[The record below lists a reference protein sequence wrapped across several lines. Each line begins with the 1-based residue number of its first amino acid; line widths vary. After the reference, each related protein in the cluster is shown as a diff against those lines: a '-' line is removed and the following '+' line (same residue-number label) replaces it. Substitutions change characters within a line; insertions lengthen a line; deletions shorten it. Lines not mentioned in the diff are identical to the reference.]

1 MLNKILLPV
10 GDTHQSRNAI
20 RQAAAITRAFSARLD
35 LLGMVQP
42 SITRFADP
50 VIWNTARIE
59 KNQSFNDVAAG
70 LRAQSVETHLTILD
84 TLLIQRFMRF
94 LDDHAFDLIVVSD
107 EDRVIRTLMRDV
119 LAHTSVPVLF
129 AHNRVSTPIRRILVP
144 LDGSRRAECVLPIA
158 TVLAQSL
165 GASLLLAHIMD
176 RPAALPAGASEADAA
191 HIDIQEHESCMRYLR
206 DLSDRVSVPTE
217 IINVPHT
224 SVAGGL
230 QDLIK
235 RERVDLVTLSAHGS
249 SGKPDQFVGSI
260 AGSLI
265 DHAPVSRLVL
275 QDLPHQLVVNSA
287 MTTTYQ
293 YAGMR

>member
-70 LRAQSVETHLTILD
+70 LQAQSVETHLTILD

-176 RPAALPAGASEADAA
+176 RPAALPEGALEADAA
-191 HIDIQEHESCMRYLR
+191 HIDVQEHESCMRYLR

>member
-1 MLNKILLPV
+1 V

-20 RQAAAITRAFSARLD
+20 RQAAAIAKAFSARLD

-50 VIWNTARIE
+50 VIWNTARSE
-59 KNQSFNDVAAG
+59 KHRAFSEVAAG
-70 LRAQSVETHLTILD
+70 LEAQQVRTQLTILD
-84 TLLIQRFMRF
+84 TFLIQKFMRY
-94 LDDHAFDLIVVSD
+94 LDDHAFDLIVISD

-129 AHNRVSTPIRRILVP
+129 AHNGVSAPIRRILVP

-158 TVLAQSL
+158 TVLAQSM

-176 RPAALPAGASEADAA
+176 RPEALPEGASAADAEQ
-191 HIDIQEHESCMRYLR
+191 IDAQEYESCMRYLS
-206 DLSDRVSVPTE
+206 DLSRRVAVPAE

-249 SGKPDQFVGSI
+249 SGKPDQFVGSVT
-260 AGSLI
+260 GSLI
-265 DHAPVSRLVL
+265 DHAPASLLVL
-275 QDLPHQLVVNSA
+275 QDLPHQLSVVSGLSTA
-287 MTTTYQ
+287 HQ
-293 YAGMR
+293 YAGVR

>member
-20 RQAAAITRAFSARLD
+20 RQAAAFAKAFSTRLD

-59 KNQSFNDVAAG
+59 RNRSFNDAAAG
-70 LRAQSVETHLTILD
+70 LQAQSVETHLTILD
-84 TLLIQRFMRF
+84 TLLIPRFMRF

-107 EDRVIRTLMRDV
+107 EDRVVRTLMRDV

-129 AHNRVSTPIRRILVP
+129 AHNRASSPIRRILVP

-158 TVLAQSL
+158 TVLAQSM

-191 HIDIQEHESCMRYLR
+191 QIDAQEYESCIRYLR
-206 DLSDRVSVPTE
+206 DLSGRVTVPTE
-217 IINVPHT
+217 IINVPHA
-224 SVAGGL
+224 SVASGL

-249 SGKPDQFVGSI
+249 SGKPDQFMGSI
-260 AGSLI
+260 ASSLI
-265 DHAPVSRLVL
+265 DHAPVARLVL
-275 QDLPHQLVVNSA
+275 QDLPHQLTMNPAV
-287 MTTTYQ
+287 TTAHQ
-293 YAGMR
+293 YAGIR